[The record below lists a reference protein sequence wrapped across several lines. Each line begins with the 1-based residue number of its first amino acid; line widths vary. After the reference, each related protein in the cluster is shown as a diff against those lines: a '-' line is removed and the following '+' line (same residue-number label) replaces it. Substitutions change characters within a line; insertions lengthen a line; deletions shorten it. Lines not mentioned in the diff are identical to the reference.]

1 MPTCP
6 RCGGDVAE
14 GAASCEHCGHAL
26 AAAAAPPS
34 VSAAAA
40 PAGARRIAGV
50 GCGLLAVMLIL
61 VSIVVVFGALMGGL
75 LGLAG
80 ARAS

>member
-1 MPTCP
+1 VPTCP

-14 GAASCEHCGHAL
+14 GAARCEHCGHL
-26 AAAAAPPS
+26 LAAAAPPPAS
-34 VSAAAA
+34 TAQE
-40 PAGARRIAGV
+40 PAGARRIAGI
-50 GCGLLAVMLIL
+50 GCGLLTVMLIL

-80 ARAS
+80 VRAS